1 MLIQIVAV
9 GKLKEKY
16 LIDGIAEYV
25 KRMTPYAKLQIVE
38 VAEEKAPERLS
49 AAEEAQ
55 VKQREGERILAAIKS
70 DDTHVIALA
79 IEGEPWSSEELARH
93 IAGLGTYG
101 TSQLAFVI
109 GGSLGLSEAVLQ
121 RAARRLSFGR
131 ITLPHQL
138 MRLVLAEQVYRAYKI
153 MRGEPYHK

>member
-55 VKQREGERILAAIKS
+55 VKQREGERLLAAIKS

>member
-16 LIDGIAEYV
+16 LMDGIAEYV

-49 AAEEAQ
+49 AAEEAL
-55 VKQREGERILAAIKS
+55 VKQREGERLLAAIKS